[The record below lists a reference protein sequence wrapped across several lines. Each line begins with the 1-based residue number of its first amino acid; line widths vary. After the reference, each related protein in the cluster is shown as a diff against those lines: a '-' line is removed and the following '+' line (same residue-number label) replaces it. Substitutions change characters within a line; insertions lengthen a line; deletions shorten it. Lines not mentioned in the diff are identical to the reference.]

1 MLYVGRLLASRA
13 LPAGSAADPFSG
25 GSAADMRS
33 DPPSCAL
40 PYDNGRWTAATT
52 VFSRRES
59 VGAPDRGRALASGGY
74 TR

>member
-1 MLYVGRLLASRA
+1 MWEGYSPAERCPPDLL
-13 LPAGSAADPFSG
+13 PIDPFSG